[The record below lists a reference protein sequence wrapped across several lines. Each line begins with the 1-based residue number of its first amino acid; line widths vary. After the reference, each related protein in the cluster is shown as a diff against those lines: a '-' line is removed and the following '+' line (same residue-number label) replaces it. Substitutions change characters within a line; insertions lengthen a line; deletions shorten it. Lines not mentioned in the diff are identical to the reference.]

1 MGSVARASNRPLA
14 VGHRDFHRETL
25 PIRVDSFETT
35 ARTEIKQLNVGPIRL
50 ATRGPSLLWH
60 GANGVVQMATHPLGF
75 DGASDADQ
83 MRWLHG
89 FRRLLDGLDAP
100 LQVVIETEPGSGG
113 DDTIALPTPRDFD
126 DMRGADLRFVEL
138 MSRSPS
144 AHRRLTSLV
153 TPTSNAQRLEGALR
167 EMGIGFSSAT
177 PAHGPTFGLERP
189 HEFSFHAG
197 WSRSWYLERM
207 PGTELEAG
215 WLFRLI
221 PSGLKTRLSWHADP
235 LPVAWIVDYLQRQLT
250 NMRVSRM
257 QELST
262 GTNDPM
268 LAGALPNTEDLQR
281 RLASSQEKAFHV
293 SVYITLVAA
302 TKQALEEGSEEIR
315 SAARAALCEL
325 QPCTFRMLDG
335 HLATL
340 PACADRLARKRV
352 LDTSVLATLFPWCG
366 AEIQQ
371 PGGLVVGSGYA
382 SGGPVLV
389 DPFDQTRYANAN
401 IGVFGY
407 SGAGKTYLLSTLLM
421 GSLGRG
427 IQVYVIDPEHEYGN
441 LARHL
446 GGIDVQLALGSG
458 HSLNVLDLRPSERRD
473 ESWLGAATADAVDLC
488 ATICGGLDEAE
499 RAVVEAAVRAAYHAA
514 EQPVLSD
521 VAMLLPND
529 SRAFA
534 ILQRWVNGSL
544 GQMFSAPTNIDLEA
558 PIVVFGMR
566 ELRDEL
572 IPPVHFLLAEAL
584 WTRIKRKDRRR
595 MLVVDELGLLF
606 EDPTIRRFV
615 VNLARRIRK
624 YDGSLV
630 FATQNPGDLLS
641 TDAGAVVATNP
652 ALLFLGA
659 QRPGEAAKL
668 ESAFH
673 LSPRQRAFLEA
684 AKRGDFLLSA
694 GPDRLTVRVQAPGW
708 QEEAM
713 RLARHTA
720 RPPPITGRLNRVR
733 RVLHYRLYGL
743 PEQRLERVHAQF
755 EALAGARTW
764 RCEPPWV
771 ASSYSRGLF
780 EMEYFRH
787 LKNEDVVNTTAA
799 GFVKMAGDETD
810 ALIVAIFMRDL
821 SAEYGIKTTLKDE
834 DHPLAKLRRLEFDH
848 GRLPN
853 GQSLEEVLAKRPVIK
868 KVQGER
874 ILFYPPTFRLH
885 SQSPPSPEWAYAL
898 FGIRAYAPTLLEA
911 EQEALKILRGFGHLA
926 G

>member
-1 MGSVARASNRPLA
+1 MDP
-14 VGHRDFHRETL
+14 
-25 PIRVDSFETT
+25 FERT
-35 ARTEIKQLNVGPIRL
+35 ARSDIKQLSLGPLRV
-50 ATRGPSLLWH
+50 AKRGPSLLWH
-60 GANGVVQMATHPLGF
+60 GSTDVVQIATHPLGF
-75 DGASDADQ
+75 DGASEADRT
-83 MRWLHG
+83 RWLNG
-89 FRRLLDGLDAP
+89 FRRLLDGLDGP
-100 LQVVIETEPGSGG
+100 LQVLIETDPGSGV
-113 DDTIALPTPRDFD
+113 DATVTHPSPRDFD
-126 DMRGADLRFVEL
+126 DMRAADLWFVEQ

-144 AHRRLTSLV
+144 AHRRLTSLI
-153 TPTSNAQRLEGALR
+153 TPKGHAKRLEGALR
-167 EMGIGFSSAT
+167 EMGIGFAT
-177 PAHGPTFGLERP
+177 STPVNRLAFGEERP
-189 HEFSFHAG
+189 HHFSFHEG
-197 WSRSWYLERM
+197 WSRSWYVERM
-207 PGTELEAG
+207 PGTELEPG

-221 PSGLKTRLSWHADP
+221 PPGLKSRLSWHADP

-257 QELST
+257 QELNA

-293 SVYITLVAA
+293 SVYITLVAP
-302 TKQALEEGSEEIR
+302 TKHALEEGSEQIR
-315 SAARAALCEL
+315 SAARANLCEL

-335 HLATL
+335 HLATV
-340 PACADRLARKRV
+340 PACTDRLGRRRIH
-352 LDTSVLATLFPWCG
+352 DTSALATLFPWFG
-366 AEIQQ
+366 ADIQQ
-371 PGGLVVGSGYA
+371 TGGLVVGRNHSSGA
-382 SGGPVLV
+382 PVLV
-389 DPFDQTRYANAN
+389 DPFDQSRYANAN

-421 GSLGRG
+421 GALGRG

-441 LARHL
+441 LARRL

-458 HSLNVLDLRPSERRD
+458 HSLNVLDLRPSD
-473 ESWLGAATADAVDLC
+473 LGDGSWLGAATADAVDLC
-488 ATICGGLDEAE
+488 GTICGGLDESE
-499 RAVVEAAVRAAYHAA
+499 RAVVEAAVRAAYDNA
-514 EQPVLSD
+514 ERPLLRD
-521 VAMLLPND
+521 VATLLPEA
-529 SRAFA
+529 SRVSA
-534 ILQRWVNGSL
+534 ILQRWVHGSL
-544 GQMFSAPTNIDLEA
+544 GRMFSAPTNIDLEA

-566 ELRDEL
+566 ELRDEM
-572 IPPVHFLLAEAL
+572 IAPVHFLLAEAL

-595 MLVVDELGLLF
+595 MLIVDELGLLF

-641 TDAGAVVATNP
+641 TDPGAVVATNP

-673 LSPRQRAFLEA
+673 LSPEQRAFLEA
-684 AKRGDFLLSA
+684 ARRGDFLLSA
-694 GPDRLTVRVQAPGW
+694 GADRLTVRVQAPTW
-708 QEEAM
+708 QEETM
-713 RLARHTA
+713 RLARHAA

-733 RVLHYRLYGL
+733 RVLHYRLHGL
-743 PEQRLERVHAQF
+743 PEERLERVHAQF

-787 LKNEDVVNTTAA
+787 LKNDDVVNTTAA

-834 DHPLAKLRRLEFDH
+834 DHPLAKLRRLEFDN